1 MVISPRKTLRTTPMK
16 KPRGILVT
24 IINYDTYQTPGNYEK
39 TSEETNEETNE
50 ETRSL
55 YPLTRIIRM
64 KRILKTTSTKSTK
77 STISTET

>member
-1 MVISPRKTLRTTPMK
+1 MK

-39 TSEETNEETNE
+39 TSEETNEETRN
-50 ETRSL
+50 L

-64 KRILKTTSTKSTK
+64 KRILKTTSTKST
-77 STISTET
+77 ISTET